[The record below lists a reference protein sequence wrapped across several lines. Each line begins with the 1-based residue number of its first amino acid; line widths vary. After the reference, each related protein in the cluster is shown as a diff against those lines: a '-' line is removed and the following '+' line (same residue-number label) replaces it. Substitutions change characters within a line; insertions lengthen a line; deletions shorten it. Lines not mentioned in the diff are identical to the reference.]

1 MKSSVWGA
9 LTLFAL
15 LGLGQ
20 GVAWANEALA
30 QEKVWNFKV
39 YLDDD
44 ELGSQRFEVSSTAA
58 GAEVRIQAAF
68 DYDIFFVNV
77 YSYRHNNLELWK
89 DGCLTSIEASTDD
102 DGETFFVSGSKQK
115 DALLVRSKSGEQRLQ
130 GCVKTYA
137 YWDASFLK
145 STQLLNSQTGEY
157 QSIKVQT
164 LGADAIE
171 VAGKARAANY
181 YKITNN
187 DFDIE
192 LWYAADTTE
201 WLGLRSTTA
210 DGKVLRYQRIEEN

>member
-1 MKSSVWGA
+1 MKSTVWVA

-20 GVAWANEALA
+20 GVAWANEALS
-30 QEKVWNFKV
+30 QEKVWDFKV
-39 YLDDD
+39 YIDDD

-58 GAEVRIQAAF
+58 GTEVRIQAAF
-68 DYDIFFVNV
+68 DYDIFYVNV
-77 YSYRHNNLELWK
+77 YSYRHSNLELWK

-115 DALLVRSKSGEQRLQ
+115 DALLVRSQSGEQRLQ

-137 YWDASFLK
+137 YWDASFLT

-157 QSIKVQT
+157 QSINVQT

-171 VAGKARAANY
+171 VAGKARAANH
-181 YKITNN
+181 YKISNN

-192 LWYAADTTE
+192 LWYAADTAE